1 MYDLKDISVIIPTYN
16 RVQDLK
22 KTLDSFYP
30 EIKNLNEVVIVDQS
44 KDNLTKKLINDKK
57 NKNLRYIFLDTPSIP
72 IARNTG
78 IENCSKNSKI
88 IIFIDDDVNLG
99 KNYFCEILKIFNLN
113 PEARA
118 VAAYVPENSK
128 KSQPRVDKLLRKIFF
143 ISYLEHDK
151 CKMTS
156 AYGNVYPLSLS
167 ETINAEWLPGVNMA
181 YKKEVFK
188 EQKFDENLLGYT
200 VVEDIDFTFRLFKKY
215 PKSLYITPFAKIKHR
230 VSQIERY
237 PTKKMSFVN
246 QIDHFYFYYKNLD
259 TGIISNIKF
268 IWSIIGITLLR
279 ILKAIV
285 SRRKMDLLKLKF
297 YFISLV
303 YCLKNRGKIK
313 KGILRD
319 F

>member
-1 MYDLKDISVIIPTYN
+1 
-16 RVQDLK
+16 
-22 KTLDSFYP
+22 
-30 EIKNLNEVVIVDQS
+30 
-44 KDNLTKKLINDKK
+44 
-57 NKNLRYIFLDTPSIP
+57 
-72 IARNTG
+72 
-78 IENCSKNSKI
+78 
-88 IIFIDDDVNLG
+88 
-99 KNYFCEILKIFNLN
+99 
-113 PEARA
+113 
-118 VAAYVPENSK
+118 
-128 KSQPRVDKLLRKIFF
+128 
-143 ISYLEHDK
+143 
-151 CKMTS
+151 
-156 AYGNVYPLSLS
+156 
-167 ETINAEWLPGVNMA
+167 MA
-181 YKKEVFK
+181 YKREVFK

-259 TGIISNIKF
+259 TGIISNIKL
-268 IWSIIGITLLR
+268 IWITLLR

-297 YFISLV
+297 YFISLI
-303 YCLKNRGKIK
+303 YCLKNRGKIR